1 MWGFVSHRSRGY
13 ILRCTFLFGI
23 IFIICSGILGKGF
36 VFNVAAAHAMAKN
49 DSHMAT
55 VACPS
60 PTAPTNQSLLVV
72 LLDRSGSLTEG
83 TSPTDPNGY
92 STSVTKA
99 LTDLWPGQMAVIPFA
114 GDTTQLPIFGPDTLS
129 DPTQRADLKNKVQNY
144 PIGGDTPLGPAMHEA
159 LDLLHQKGSPPGS
172 RVIVITD
179 GNPTGLGNNDGPH
192 QEQDIR
198 NHLIAQF
205 CNQGIPVSAFGLTID
220 SNTPDG
226 QDANHLLSDIT
237 KGTGA
242 TYSNVKSPEDL
253 AREVI
258 TLYAR
263 WLNLSFTPVQGQGGN
278 FPVSIDTFAQQVSI
292 VSFRSDNNYNIT
304 LVGPDGQRVTQGV
317 QRSTDRHYE
326 IDSLNVSGP
335 IIAGTYTVNTG
346 GDPNAQVYALV
357 SSPLQVQLIAPTPK
371 TIAYDNSVVPIQA
384 QFLKGQDIL
393 TPSQG
398 QGQIVASVT
407 LLVNGQP
414 AGPPTNDVVLRQ
426 QRNTAIFSG
435 QTLIYNQVGQLQ
447 IQVQGTYQQVK
458 RQTSLTLQLLKPPLP
473 PPPPPKPCSLT
484 DIKCQ
489 WQQNRLAVI
498 FVSLPILLL
507 LIGLVAWLVWLIVR
521 RRREQPKP
529 YGYLTNGRPN
539 GDVDLSRFRRPVISS
554 IDLQTKGHFN
564 FGLAN
569 FELVFP
575 KDGKAY
581 IRLTRS
587 NPSKIAI
594 DFPGEPKPKE
604 VTGKEFEI
612 KPGRKI
618 YVNDRKVASFETSS
632 GKRWT

>member
-1 MWGFVSHRSRGY
+1 
-13 ILRCTFLFGI
+13 
-23 IFIICSGILGKGF
+23 
-36 VFNVAAAHAMAKN
+36 VAVAHAMAKN
-49 DSHMAT
+49 SSHVAT

-60 PTAPTNQSLLVV
+60 PAAPTSQSLLVV

-83 TSPTDPNGY
+83 ASPTDPNGY

-99 LTDLWPGQMAVIPFA
+99 LTDLWPGQMAVIRFS
-114 GDTTQLPIFGPDTLS
+114 GDTTQLPILGPDTLS

-198 NHLIAQF
+198 KNLIAQF

-220 SNTPDG
+220 PNTAGG
-226 QDANHLLSDIT
+226 QDANRLLSDIA

-258 TLYAR
+258 TLYAQ
-263 WLNLSFTPVQGQGGN
+263 WLNLSFTLVQGQGGN
-278 FPVSIDTFAQQVSI
+278 FPMSIDTFAQQVSI
-292 VSFRSDNNYNIT
+292 VSFRSNNNYNIA
-304 LVGPDGQRVTQGV
+304 LVGPDGQPVTQGV

-326 IDSLNVSGP
+326 IDSVNVSGP

-346 GDPNAQVYALV
+346 SDPNAQVYALV
-357 SSPLQVQLIAPTPK
+357 SSPLQVQLVSPTPK
-371 TIAYDNSVVPIQA
+371 TIAYDNTPVQIQA
-384 QFLKGQDIL
+384 EFLKGQDIL

-414 AGPPTNDVVLRQ
+414 AGPPTNDVILKQ
-426 QRNTAIFSG
+426 QGNTAIFSG
-435 QTLIYNQVGQLQ
+435 QTLIYNQSGQLQ

-458 RQTSLTLQLLKPPLP
+458 RQTSFTLQLLKPPV
-473 PPPPPKPCSLT
+473 PPKPVYHCDLN
-484 DIKCQ
+484 CQ
-489 WQQNRLAVI
+489 LKQYTPLIIVGVIALIILAAIALLALAVMR
-498 FVSLPILLL
+498 
-507 LIGLVAWLVWLIVR
+507 WR
-521 RRREQPKP
+521 RAQPKP
-529 YGYLTNGRPN
+529 YGYVTNGRPN
-539 GDVDLSRFRRPVISS
+539 GDVDLSKFRRPIISS

-564 FGLAN
+564 IGLAN

-575 KDGKAY
+575 KDGKVY
-581 IRLTRS
+581 IRSARS
-587 NPSKIAI
+587 NSSRIAI
-594 DFPGEPKPKE
+594 DFPGEPRPKE
-604 VTGKEFEI
+604 VTATEIEI

-618 YVNDRKVASFETSS
+618 YVNDKKVASFETSP